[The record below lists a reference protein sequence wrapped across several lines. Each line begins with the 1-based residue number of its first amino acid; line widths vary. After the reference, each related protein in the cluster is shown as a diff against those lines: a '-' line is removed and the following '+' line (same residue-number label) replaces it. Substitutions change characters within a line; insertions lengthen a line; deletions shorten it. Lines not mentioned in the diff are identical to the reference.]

1 MEPLEKITICG
12 EAYSPCPKH
21 SRIACRGILMREG
34 NILLSYETNTD
45 QWFLPGGGME
55 EKETPEE
62 CCIREMGEETGCRVS
77 LLRPFVTVEE
87 HYGDWLFVHRYFL
100 CEQTGSMKRSPTPEE
115 IENGQEPRWLSLDE
129 AIAVFLQ
136 YQEYADTNQLKYGTY
151 LREYTV
157 LSRYREQCGN

>member
-1 MEPLEKITICG
+1 
-12 EAYSPCPKH
+12 
-21 SRIACRGILMREG
+21 
-34 NILLSYETNTD
+34 
-45 QWFLPGGGME
+45 ME
-55 EKETPEE
+55 ENETPEE
-62 CCIREMGEETGCRVS
+62 CCIREMGEETGYRVS

-129 AIAVFLQ
+129 AIAVFAQ